1 MGGGGYGD
9 KGNVAGSSGF
19 FLSEVISLTG
29 NQSFDVTIGGGGTS
43 GSVNG
48 DPTSVVVDQR
58 VFSAEGGAG

>member
-19 FLSEVISLTG
+19 FFSEVISLTG
-29 NQSFDVTIGGGGTS
+29 NQSFDVTIGGGGS
-43 GSVNG
+43 VASVNG
-48 DPTSVVVDQR
+48 DPTSVVVNQR